1 MGTVEGIQSKAARKK
16 ETDRRI
22 QQLSSMPCWLRVQPM
37 YIYCDSQ
44 LHIFLLGLDVDVIII
59 ETLPR
64 VQSELRLD
72 KGLER
77 KSAP

>member
-1 MGTVEGIQSKAARKK
+1 
-16 ETDRRI
+16 
-22 QQLSSMPCWLRVQPM
+22 M